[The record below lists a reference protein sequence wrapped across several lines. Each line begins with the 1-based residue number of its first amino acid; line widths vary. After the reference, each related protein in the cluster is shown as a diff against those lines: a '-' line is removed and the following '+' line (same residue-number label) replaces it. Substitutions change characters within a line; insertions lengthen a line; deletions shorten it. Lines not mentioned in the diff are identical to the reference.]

1 MAHDLVRTPFPRA
14 ADVSAAQRPERRGT
28 AGWIGALLGLAVI
41 WGASVPLTK
50 LGLQDFP
57 PLTLTALR
65 YLVAAPFFAAVLL
78 GRALPPP
85 RAVAAAGALGLL
97 GIGVGQVSQTLGV
110 REISASVA
118 TVISATIPIL
128 VVVFAVVRLRR
139 PVRRRQGLG
148 LITAFAGV
156 TLVAA
161 GDPHA
166 LLAGFNTPGG
176 RGDALMLLS
185 AVAVALYYV
194 FSVELMAKY
203 SVITVTAL
211 TSLAG
216 ACGVVPA
223 AVWEL
228 QHSAA
233 VQLSLR
239 GILVALYLGVL
250 VTVVGLWVWFH
261 ALNRLPVSV
270 AAALQYLQPLVG
282 VGASAL
288 LFGDRLGVWFW
299 LGTGLVLGGIAGST
313 APDLPS
319 LRKALVPQLRA

>member
-1 MAHDLVRTPFPRA
+1 V
-14 ADVSAAQRPERRGT
+14 
-28 AGWIGALLGLAVI
+28 WIGALLGLAVI

-50 LGLQDFP
+50 LGLRDFP

-78 GRALPPP
+78 GRALPPA
-85 RAVAAAGALGLL
+85 RALAAAGALGLL
-97 GIGVGQVSQTLGV
+97 GIGVGQVSQTLGI

-118 TVISATIPIL
+118 TVISATIPIFM
-128 VVVFAVVRLRR
+128 VVFAVARLRR

-148 LITAFAGV
+148 LIAAFAGV
-156 TLVAA
+156 ALVAA
-161 GDPHA
+161 EDPHI
-166 LLAGFNTPGG
+166 LLAGFSGPGV

-194 FSVELMAKY
+194 LSVELMAEY

-216 ACGVVPA
+216 ACALVPA
-223 AVWEL
+223 ALWEL
-228 QHSAA
+228 HHSPP
-233 VQLSLR
+233 VQPTLR

-250 VTVVGLWVWFH
+250 VTVVGLWIWFH

-282 VGASAL
+282 VAASAL
-288 LFGDRLGVWFW
+288 LFGDRLGPWFL

-313 APDLPS
+313 APDRPS
-319 LRKALVPQLRA
+319 RRKALMPQARM

>member
-1 MAHDLVRTPFPRA
+1 M
-14 ADVSAAQRPERRGT
+14 SAVQHPERRGT
-28 AGWIGALLGLAVI
+28 AVWIGALLGLAVI

-50 LGLQDFP
+50 LGLRDFP

-65 YLVAAPFFAAVLL
+65 YLVAAPFFAAALL

-161 GDPHA
+161 DPHA
-166 LLAGFNTPGG
+166 LLAGLNTPGV

-239 GILVALYLGVL
+239 GILVALYLGIL
-250 VTVVGLWVWFH
+250 VTVVGLWIWFH

-282 VGASAL
+282 VAASAL
-288 LFGDRLGVWFW
+288 LFGDRLGVWFL

-313 APDLPS
+313 ASDLPS
-319 LRKALVPQLRA
+319 LRKALVPQPRA